1 MDDVNENGTLLTIG
15 ELARRTGMPVKT
27 IRYYADIGLVP
38 PTERSHGGYRLYD
51 AAAVAQLD
59 LVRTLREL
67 DVDLP
72 SVRTVLERTVALSDV
87 AATHAA
93 ALDAQIRILTV
104 RRSVLRAVAQLG
116 IDDEKEVILMNKLA
130 KLSAAERQR
139 IIDEYWEETFE
150 GLDVD
155 PQFAA
160 MSRSVKIEL
169 PEDPSPEQVDA
180 WIELAELVQDPDY
193 RARVRQMAQA
203 GHDARTSEEQP
214 AGAEGQAAG
223 AEQQQ
228 ELFAR
233 VTSVVQPLREAGV
246 APESAEAAAVIGDVA
261 AAFAEARGET
271 DTPDFRVRLADEIS
285 TFSDQRVERFWE
297 LIGIVNGWPA
307 QPQHSGSVATMEWF
321 ASALRASHS

>member
-1 MDDVNENGTLLTIG
+1 MDPVNENGALLTIG
-15 ELARRTGMPVKT
+15 ELARRTGLPVKT

-51 AAAVAQLD
+51 ATAVAQLD

-72 SVRTVLERTVALSDV
+72 SVRTVLERTVALTDV

-116 IDDEKEVILMNKLA
+116 TDDEKEVILMNKLA

-169 PEDPSPEQVDA
+169 PEDPSPQQVDA

-193 RARVRQMAQA
+193 RARVREMAQA
-203 GHDARTSEEQP
+203 AHDTRTSED
-214 AGAEGQAAG
+214 QAAG
-223 AEQQQ
+223 AEQQ

-233 VTSVVQPLREAGV
+233 VTAVVRPLREAGV
-246 APESAEAAAVIGDVA
+246 APQSAEAVAAIGDLA
-261 AAFAEARGET
+261 ATFAAARGEA
-271 DTPDFRVRLADEIS
+271 DSAEFRARLADEIT

-321 ASALRASHS
+321 AAALRASHS